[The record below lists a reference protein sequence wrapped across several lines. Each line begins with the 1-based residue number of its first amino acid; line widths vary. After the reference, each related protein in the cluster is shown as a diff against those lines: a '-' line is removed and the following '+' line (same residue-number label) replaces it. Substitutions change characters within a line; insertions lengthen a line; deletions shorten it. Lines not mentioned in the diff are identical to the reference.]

1 MPAIFP
7 TESPLRRW
15 NFGLQRVITHKPMS
29 KRCPRFV
36 GRFAGFTGCHV
47 CARIGPLSAVGSPS
61 RGAAHERGGD
71 DRRCYEAGLRVG
83 PHRRS
88 GAQRPGACRPGSLLA
103 SGGRAAGCRGRGS
116 GSGRLGS
123 PEAQPPDL
131 GRQVYRL
138 VARVDDR
145 ARVVLDRRVRAW
157 LAVSDAGS
165 FQAVTLPLGWT
176 CEGLLVVPPEGHPRR
191 FEG

>member
-1 MPAIFP
+1 
-7 TESPLRRW
+7 
-15 NFGLQRVITHKPMS
+15 
-29 KRCPRFV
+29 
-36 GRFAGFTGCHV
+36 
-47 CARIGPLSAVGSPS
+47 
-61 RGAAHERGGD
+61 
-71 DRRCYEAGLRVG
+71 
-83 PHRRS
+83 
-88 GAQRPGACRPGSLLA
+88 
-103 SGGRAAGCRGRGS
+103 
-116 GSGRLGS
+116 
-123 PEAQPPDL
+123 
-131 GRQVYRL
+131 L